1 MLLNQLGIGEMAV
14 IDAVN
19 VEGTLKKRLLSLG
32 LMRNESICVKHFGW
46 FKSTIQVMTESSLVA
61 LRKEEAACIE
71 VHKVA

>member
-32 LMRNESICVKHFGW
+32 P
-46 FKSTIQVMTESSLVA
+46 
-61 LRKEEAACIE
+61 
-71 VHKVA
+71 